1 MAIDGSY
8 NILVSTPMGKQEARI
23 TLKTD
28 GNSLSGIVAMKA
40 GEQSFD
46 NGTLSGNECALTVQV
61 NTPMGRMDVE
71 FKGTID
77 GDTISGQAKLPFGWA
92 DFTGTRVMTD
102 SEQK

>member
-8 NILVSTPMGKQEARI
+8 NIQINTPMGKQEGRI
-23 TLKTD
+23 TLKTE
-28 GNSLSGIVAMKA
+28 GNSLRGIVAMKA

-46 NGTLSGNECALTVQV
+46 SGTVSGNECAWMVQV
-61 NTPMGRMDVE
+61 NTPMGQMNIE
-71 FKGTID
+71 FKGAISD
-77 GDTISGQAKLPFGWA
+77 DTISGQAKLPFGWT